1 MSDTA
6 AAGHKP
12 DRAWVLDGLVEH
24 AGIRAAIAVSGD
36 GMLLVKNRALDQ
48 DDAERWAAVSAPLQ
62 SCARHGMEPLGFPTN
77 GFEQVLVQHKQGYQ
91 LLQPFGSESYLVLI
105 TDADAD
111 LGVVATEMQATAQRL
126 GQEMGTAA
134 RSAAGRQL

>member
-6 AAGHKP
+6 ATGPRP
-12 DRAWVLDGLVEH
+12 DRSWVLDDLVEH

-36 GMLLVKNRALDQ
+36 GMLLVSNRGLDRA
-48 DDAERWAAVSAPLQ
+48 DAERWAAVSAPLQ
-62 SCARHGMEPLGFPTN
+62 ACARHGMEPLGYPTS
-77 GFEQVLVQHKQGYQ
+77 GFEQVVVQHAQGYQ
-91 LLQPFGSESYLVLI
+91 LLQPFGEESYLVLV

-126 GQEMGTAA
+126 GQEMGTPP
-134 RSAAGRQL
+134 RSAGGRRP